1 MKRTS
6 RIHEWHL
13 SGKSGAIS
21 SCAPPDGRAKTSAI
35 CLREKTNFVSG
46 INPNWATWSRIE
58 KIYFRKA

>member
-35 CLREKTNFVSG
+35 RLREKKNFASG
-46 INPNWATWSRIE
+46 INADSAVRFRNE
-58 KIYFRKA
+58 KSTLRKA